1 MSLTSRERP
10 AWPLETWWSPEAVD
24 GAFRDFVRSF
34 LGAEGILD
42 RWSDTATQMV
52 RVEEFL
58 DGDTYVIRAE
68 MPGLEPNKD
77 IVLSVHDGVL
87 HLNAERREHSEE
99 ERPDGFRSEFR
110 YGRMSR
116 DLRLPQGASEADV
129 TATYKDGILEVR
141 LPAPPEAPAPA
152 TTKIPIARC

>member
-10 AWPLETWWSPEAVD
+10 TWALETLWSPEAVD
-24 GAFRDFVRSF
+24 SAFRDI
-34 LGAEGILD
+34 LGAFFGTEGILD
-42 RWSDTATQMV
+42 RRSATHLV

-58 DGDTYVIRAE
+58 DGDSYVIRAE

-77 IVLSVHDGVL
+77 IELSVRDGVL
-87 HLNAERREHSEE
+87 HLSAERKEHSEE
-99 ERPDGFRSEFR
+99 ERPDGFRTEFR

-116 DLRLPQGASEADV
+116 NVRLPKGASEADV

-141 LPAPPEAPAPA
+141 LPAPQEPPSPAS
-152 TTKIPIARC
+152 TRIPVTRS